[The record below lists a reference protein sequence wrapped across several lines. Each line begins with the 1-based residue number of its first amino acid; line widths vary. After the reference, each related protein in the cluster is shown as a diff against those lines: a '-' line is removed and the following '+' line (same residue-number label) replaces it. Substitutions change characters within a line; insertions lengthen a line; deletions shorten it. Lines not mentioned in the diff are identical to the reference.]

1 MNGYQETLL
10 TQRQRRFLL
19 ELCSRKVQ
27 LIFFNSRGEVDI
39 STLEAERTH
48 FLEVELEDNAGII
61 ELLLTVSGTSGTE
74 SISDLGAFVADP
86 NRERELIKRYSIKN
100 SLKDVKDVGWL
111 QVKVIKAQ
119 NLASADIGGKSDPF
133 CVVELVNSRL
143 QTQTQYKTLNPEWG
157 KVFTFQVK
165 DCHTAL
171 EVTIYDE
178 DKHGSPEFLG
188 KCAIPLLRIRNGE
201 KRFYALK
208 DKKLQGRAKGSILL
222 EMEFIYNDIK
232 AAIRTVNPTE
242 VRYMEQEPKFK
253 ISILQKNL
261 QRVTSMVYA
270 DSEEEEE
277 EVDESKVGFK
287 KPR

>member
-1 MNGYQETLL
+1 MDISGPAKDN
-10 TQRQRRFLL
+10 
-19 ELCSRKVQ
+19 K
-27 LIFFNSRGEVDI
+27 GEVDI

-222 EMEFIYNDIK
+222 EMEFIYND
-232 AAIRTVNPTE
+232 
-242 VRYMEQEPKFK
+242 
-253 ISILQKNL
+253 
-261 QRVTSMVYA
+261 
-270 DSEEEEE
+270 
-277 EVDESKVGFK
+277 
-287 KPR
+287 